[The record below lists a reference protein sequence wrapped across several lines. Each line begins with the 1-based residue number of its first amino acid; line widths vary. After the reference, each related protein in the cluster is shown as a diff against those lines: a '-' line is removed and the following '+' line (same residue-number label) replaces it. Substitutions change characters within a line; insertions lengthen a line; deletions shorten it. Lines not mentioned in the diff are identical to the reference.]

1 VWTTLVLSGAMYRQM
16 ETSGALVKTSH
27 TLQKSFREPLGH
39 MRLVLLQPV
48 GAMVGS
54 TMEDTIM
61 VGTIMVD
68 ITMVALGST
77 MEDQGSTMED
87 QGSTMEDQG
96 STMED
101 TTMVD
106 TTMEDTIMEDHS
118 MVDITMEDPQLG
130 VL

>member
-16 ETSGALVKTSH
+16 ETSAALVKTSH

-54 TMEDTIM
+54 TMGDTIM
-61 VGTIMVD
+61 VGTIMV
-68 ITMVALGST
+68 AQGST

-118 MVDITMEDPQLG
+118 MVDITMEDPLLG
-130 VL
+130 DL

>member
-1 VWTTLVLSGAMYRQM
+1 VLSGAMYRQM
-16 ETSGALVKTSH
+16 ETSAALVKTSH
-27 TLQKSFREPLGH
+27 TLQKSFQEPLGH

-87 QGSTMEDQG
+87 QGSTMED
-96 STMED
+96 

-106 TTMEDTIMEDHS
+106 TTMEVTIMEDHL

>member
-1 VWTTLVLSGAMYRQM
+1 MGYRQM
-16 ETSGALVKTSH
+16 ETSAALVKTSH
-27 TLQKSFREPLGH
+27 TLQKSFQEPLGH

-54 TMEDTIM
+54 TMGDTIM

-87 QGSTMEDQG
+87 QGSTMED
-96 STMED
+96 

-106 TTMEDTIMEDHS
+106 TTMEVTIMEDHL